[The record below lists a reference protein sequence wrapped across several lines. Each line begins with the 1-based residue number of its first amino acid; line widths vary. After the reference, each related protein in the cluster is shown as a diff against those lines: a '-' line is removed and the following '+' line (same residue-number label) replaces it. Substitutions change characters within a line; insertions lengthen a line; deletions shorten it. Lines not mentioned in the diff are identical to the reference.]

1 LILITEYKINV
12 IKITVE
18 KMTYEEKKIKIIEKI
33 QDSEYTPTTE
43 QLEELFNLGFGQGI
57 KVGLL
62 HFRDKI
68 LKEFSGIDKSKME
81 QFLPRTMLIENVLN
95 RIEQTFM
102 GYVNDIDKEMGI

>member
-1 LILITEYKINV
+1 
-12 IKITVE
+12 
-18 KMTYEEKKIKIIEKI
+18 MTYEEKKIKIIEKI

-68 LKEFSGIDKSKME
+68 LKEFSGIDKSKIYKKGDKIAQLVFS
-81 QFLPRTMLIENVLN
+81 QFNKPRLFIKNNLDSSTRSSGGFGSTGL
-95 RIEQTFM
+95 
-102 GYVNDIDKEMGI
+102 